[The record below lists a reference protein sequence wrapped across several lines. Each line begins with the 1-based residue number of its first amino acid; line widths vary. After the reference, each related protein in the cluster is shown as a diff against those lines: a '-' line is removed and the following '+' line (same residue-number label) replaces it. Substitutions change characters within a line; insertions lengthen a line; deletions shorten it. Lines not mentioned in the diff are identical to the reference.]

1 MANNAAGL
9 NGKRKR
15 EDLATKN
22 NRAKRHATGQ
32 PARAKN
38 FANGKPKA
46 KSTKESRDVAPKA
59 GEVLKGAADQP
70 FYVQVVTGSYE
81 RTLHGIAATIP
92 RSLLGSSTKDS
103 ASEEPSDPSEDKV
116 TFSDTFLFAAHASSV
131 RCMAVSPPTEADKRY
146 LATGSTDER

>member
-22 NRAKRHATGQ
+22 NKAKRHATGQ
-32 PARAKN
+32 PAKAKN
-38 FANGKPKA
+38 FANGKPET
-46 KSTKESRDVAPKA
+46 KSTKESRDVAPKS
-59 GEVLKGAADQP
+59 AADQP

-92 RSLLGSSTKDS
+92 RSLLDPSTKDT
-103 ASEEPSDPSEDKV
+103 ASGEPSDPSGEKH
-116 TFSDTFLFAAHASSV
+116 L
-131 RCMAVSPPTEADKRY
+131 PPPM
-146 LATGSTDER
+146 